1 MKLYFDA
8 FGKLSFLVLSLVAVV
23 GCSADVDDAK
33 PKAPL
38 TPLQSC
44 LKKVERSDKSCVLMS
59 FGGMSSFRQ
68 NPQVA
73 AQCRAQ
79 KFEETKWCYEQFK

>member
-8 FGKLSFLVLSLVAVV
+8 FGKLSFFVLSLVALV
-23 GCSADVDDAK
+23 GCSADMYDAQLYV
-33 PKAPL
+33 AL

-44 LKKVERSDKSCVLMS
+44 LEKVERSDRSCFYRS
-59 FGGMSSFRQ
+59 FSGGSGIAQ
-68 NPQVA
+68 NPQLA

-79 KFEETKWCYEQFK
+79 KFEETKWCYEQFE